1 MPRAFSDIEREVIKE
16 RLQKA
21 AVESMIK
28 YGIRQT
34 TVDCLAKGA
43 NIPKGIFYLFN
54 DSKEE
59 LLFKVLEKELFSKSY
74 HLSIKTT

>member
-1 MPRAFSDIEREVIKE
+1 MIKE

-28 YGIRQT
+28 YGVRRT

-59 LLFKVLEKELFSKSY
+59 LLFEVLEKELFF
-74 HLSIKTT
+74 

>member
-1 MPRAFSDIEREVIKE
+1 MIKE

-28 YGIRQT
+28 YGVRRT
-34 TVDCLAKGA
+34 TIDYLVKGA
-43 NIPKGIFYLFN
+43 NIPKGTFYLFN

-59 LLFKVLEKELFSKSY
+59 LLFEVLEKELFF
-74 HLSIKTT
+74 